1 MGAVMG
7 RSYDGCMEAL
17 DAMRGEQSDV
27 VVLEAGNMDDDER
40 RGSDIIK
47 TGQSAQN
54 TVLFASGLA
63 LAGKRVFITAPY
75 SPLFVAQAY
84 EQIRAS
90 VAIPNLK
97 VVILSAHDSAAL
109 DREGATRQMW
119 EDIAL
124 MRVMPNMTVLAP
136 SDRNSAF
143 SLAMILARHN
153 GPAYMRLCRADTPDI
168 YGGCEDEFCAG
179 GARLLTEGD
188 GVTIV
193 ACGAMVNEALRA
205 SRVLTQQ
212 GISAEVIDCYS
223 IKPFPVQTLIA
234 SVRRTGCCVVA
245 EKHTGIAGLF
255 GAVTECLGRN
265 YTVPVRSVAI
275 GDDFGQSGSPEELQ
289 EYYGLTHREIV
300 HNVVQVWAM
309 RRR

>member
-1 MGAVMG
+1 MNAKMSAIMG

-17 DAMRGEQSDV
+17 GAIRDEQRDV
-27 VVLEAGNMDDDER
+27 VVLEVGNTGDEER
-40 RGSDIIK
+40 RGSNAIK

-97 VVILSAHDSAAL
+97 VVILSAHDSAVL

-119 EDIAL
+119 EDLAL
-124 MRVMPNMTVLAP
+124 MRAMPNMTVLAP

-143 SLAMILARHN
+143 CLAMTLARHN
-153 GPAYMRLCRADTPDI
+153 GPAYMRLCRADSPDI
-168 YGGCEDEFCAG
+168 YDNRGDEFCAG

-193 ACGAMVNEALRA
+193 ACGVMVNEALRA

-223 IKPFPVQTLIA
+223 IKPFPIQTLIA

-265 YTVPVRSVAI
+265 YTVPVRSVSI
-275 GDDFGQSGSPEELQ
+275 DDDFGQSGSPEELQ
-289 EYYGLTHREIV
+289 EYYGLTHR
-300 HNVVQVWAM
+300 
-309 RRR
+309 